1 MLKDSR
7 LNDNCFDIIRCICT
21 FTVFLGH
28 FLADFQVESAVL
40 TEIAYC
46 VRGVPVFFFL
56 SGLFISR
63 SLERYSTKEYLLK
76 RLVRIYPELWVCVL
90 LNLGLILLSGVIGSF
105 RDLVIYLG
113 TQLTVFQ
120 FYTGA
125 WLKPYG
131 VGVPNGALWTITV
144 DVQFYLAVIVIA
156 KLLKGKRVWVWLA
169 SLTGLMA
176 LDWVL
181 EAIWKNYPLGG
192 GTTIYIYKL
201 LQCSIVPF
209 LWIFLAGMFIYRYG
223 DVVIP
228 KLVRLRTAFLALYIA
243 WQYAVPAQIRQLF
256 EGIRYNIVTTTLLI
270 CVVASIGFS
279 TRYRMKREWS
289 YSFYLYHIVVI
300 NALIQT
306 FAPSLSGIFDVFRWF
321 LLTAL
326 CTCVC
331 AILSH
336 YLVAVKLTGVLEFR
350 LISKHVTNPEN
361 RSKEGI

>member
-28 FLADFQVESAVL
+28 FITHFHVESAVL
-40 TEIAYC
+40 HEIAYC

-63 SLERYSTKEYLLK
+63 SLERYSTKEYFLK
-76 RLVRIYPELWVCVL
+76 RVVRIYPELWVCVL

-105 RDLVIYLG
+105 RDLVIYLV
-113 TQLTVFQ
+113 TQLTAFQ

-125 WLKPYG
+125 WLKTYG

-144 DVQFYLAVIVIA
+144 DIQFYLIIIVLA
-156 KLLKGKRVWVWLA
+156 KLLKEKRCRVWLA

-181 EAIWKNYPLGG
+181 EAVWKNYPSGG
-192 GTTIYIYKL
+192 GAMIYKL

-209 LWIFLAGMFIYRYG
+209 LWIFLAGMFVYRYG

-228 KLVRLRTAFLALYIA
+228 KLIRFRAAFLALYIV
-243 WQYAVPAQIRQLF
+243 WQYAVPAQISQLF
-256 EGIRYNIVTTTLLI
+256 EGVRYNIVTTALLI
-270 CVVASIGFS
+270 CVVALFGFS
-279 TRYRMKREWS
+279 VKYRIRREWS
-289 YSFYLYHIVVI
+289 YSFYLYHMVVI
-300 NALIQT
+300 NALIQI
-306 FAPSLSGIFDVFRWF
+306 FAPLLSDMWDVFRW
-321 LLTAL
+321 LLVAAL
-326 CTCVC
+326 GTCIC
-331 AILSH
+331 AVLSH
-336 YLVAVKLTGVLEFR
+336 HLIAVRLTGALESR
-350 LISKHVTNPEN
+350 LTVSADVTGRNAH
-361 RSKEGI
+361 GH